1 VDEITREAKVEFYD
15 KLSEAVK
22 GDGPTYLTLTR
33 SGSGALKFEKTSV
46 TIPIPVSPLERQVRL
61 KAEQLGQNAVVR
73 VKFNGQNRW
82 EILD

>member
-1 VDEITREAKVEFYD
+1 VDEITLEDKVEFYD
-15 KLSEAVK
+15 ELSGAVK
-22 GDGPTYLTLTR
+22 DDPTYLTLKR
-33 SGSGALKFEKTSV
+33 SRDGALKFEKTSV